1 MDTDPGIDDAAA
13 ITFALNHPDLDL
25 QLITT
30 VAGNVAVDKTT
41 LNALKLTRFFNSD
54 VPGGS
59 CPTADQAVEDAV
71 RIHGVSGMPGYDFPT
86 DLAEHYQKQ
95 PLKRSVTHHGC

>member
-1 MDTDPGIDDAAA
+1 MSTKIIMDTDPGIDDAAA

-30 VAGNVAVDKTT
+30 VAGNVTVDKTT

-54 VPGGS
+54 VPVAGGAS
-59 CPTADQAVEDAV
+59 
-71 RIHGVSGMPGYDFPT
+71 
-86 DLAEHYQKQ
+86 Q
-95 PLKRSVTHHGC
+95 PLIKPF